1 MAMATMTEDLERAA
15 AVLREAGDV
24 AIACHVNPD
33 ADALGSSLGLAHH
46 LVARGANVVVGF
58 PNHPLEL
65 PPWAAALP
73 VGDLVVPVEAFPTAP
88 AVMVTCDCAAFDRLG
103 VLGAAAEEAEELIW
117 IDHHRSNDGRG
128 TIRLVDPDASST
140 CEVVARLLDTIG
152 GDISDETAV
161 CLYAGLVTDT
171 GRFQY
176 EAATPETLRLAA
188 RLREHPF
195 DHSHLSQVLYEN
207 NRSAYLHVLG
217 VAMDRAELDA
227 AAELVWTYVLWSD
240 LEQAGAESGDV
251 DDLIDVLRATRDA
264 DTAALVKQQR
274 DGRFKVSVRS
284 RGARDLSA
292 VAAAFGGG
300 GHRLA
305 AGYTSEVGPAET
317 IRRLRAAVMAPAPAS

>member
-1 MAMATMTEDLERAA
+1 MATQTEGLDRAA
-15 AVLREAGDV
+15 AVLRDATEV

-46 LVARGANVVVGF
+46 LIARGTRVVVGF
-58 PNHPLEL
+58 PNDPLEL
-65 PPWAAALP
+65 PDWAAALP
-73 VGDLVVPVEAFPTAP
+73 VGDLVVPVDRFPQAP

-103 VLGAAAEEAEELIW
+103 VLGAAADAAGELIW

-140 CEVVARLLDTIG
+140 CEIVARLLDAIG
-152 GDISDETAV
+152 GEFSDESAV

-195 DHSHLSQVLYEN
+195 DHAHLSQILYEN
-207 NRSAYLHVLG
+207 NRAPYLDVLG
-217 VAMDRAELDA
+217 VAMARAELDA
-227 AAELVWTYVLWSD
+227 AAGLVWTYVLWSD
-240 LEQAGAESGDV
+240 FERAGAEPGDV

-264 DTAALVKQQR
+264 DTAAIVKQQP

-317 IRRLRAAVMAPAPAS
+317 IRRLRAAVTDGAAAR

>member
-1 MAMATMTEDLERAA
+1 MPSMTDDLDRAA
-15 AVLREAGDV
+15 AVLRDAPEV

-46 LVARGANVVVGF
+46 LVARGAKVVVGF
-58 PNHPLEL
+58 PNDPLEL
-65 PPWAAALP
+65 PGWASALP
-73 VGDLVVPVEAFPTAP
+73 VGDLVVPVQAFPVAP

-103 VLGAAAEEAEELIW
+103 VLGAAADAATELIW

-140 CEVVARLLDTIG
+140 CEVVARLLDAIG
-152 GDISDETAV
+152 GDISDESAI

-195 DHSHLSQVLYEN
+195 DHARLSQVLYEN
-207 NRSAYLHVLG
+207 NRAAYLDVLG

-227 AAELVWTYVLWSD
+227 ADGLVWTYVLWSD
-240 LEQAGAESGDV
+240 FERAGADPSV
-251 DDLIDVLRATRDA
+251 ADDLIDVLRATRDA

-305 AGYTSEVGPAET
+305 AGYTSDVGPAET
-317 IRRLRAAVMAPAPAS
+317 IRRLREAVTGAAPAR

>member
-1 MAMATMTEDLERAA
+1 MATETDGLARAA
-15 AVLREAGDV
+15 TVLRRAPEV

-46 LVARGANVVVGF
+46 LIARGTRVVISF
-58 PNHPLEL
+58 PNEPLEL

-73 VGDLVVPVEAFPTAP
+73 VDGLVVPVDAFPAAP

-103 VLGAAAEEAEELIW
+103 SLGAAADAAEELIW

-140 CEVVARLLDTIG
+140 CEVVARLIDAIG
-152 GDISDETAV
+152 GDLTDESAIS
-161 CLYAGLVTDT
+161 LYAGLVTDT

-195 DHSHLSQVLYEN
+195 DHAHLSQVLYEN
-207 NRSAYLHVLG
+207 NRAAYLDVLG

-227 AAELVWTYVLWSD
+227 AADLVWTYVLWSD
-240 LEQAGAESGDV
+240 LEQAGADPGDV

-317 IRRLRAAVMAPAPAS
+317 IRRLRQAVTAAAPAS